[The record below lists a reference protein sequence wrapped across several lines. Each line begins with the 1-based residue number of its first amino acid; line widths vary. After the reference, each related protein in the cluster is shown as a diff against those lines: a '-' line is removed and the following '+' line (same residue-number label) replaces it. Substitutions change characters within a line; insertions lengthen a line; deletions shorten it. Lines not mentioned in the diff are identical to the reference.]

1 MPRQHTSL
9 WQCLHDNLYTGLT
22 GVISCGGRGA
32 AAACVI
38 CGAERRYNARCDMT
52 DTTFLYI
59 LPNATEKKERQRMND
74 VKEEE
79 LLLL

>member
-1 MPRQHTSL
+1 
-9 WQCLHDNLYTGLT
+9 
-22 GVISCGGRGA
+22 
-32 AAACVI
+32 
-38 CGAERRYNARCDMT
+38 MT